1 MLLAFLN
8 EGFHEVWC
16 EGEGFVACFAGEGD
30 GVACPFFDRL
40 CACGCGGGRRWWD
53 WEGVKFFERGGD
65 GII

>member
-40 CACGCGGGRRWWD
+40 CACGCGGGRR
-53 WEGVKFFERGGD
+53 
-65 GII
+65 